1 MADEWLEGYKHNH
14 TTVFLQLLTFI
25 IHSCSCQGMGDRVML
40 WEVDNTAIIQ
50 WLTELFQEHLSKY
63 LLSLQIQP

>member
-14 TTVFLQLLTFI
+14 TTVFLQLPRD
-25 IHSCSCQGMGDRVML
+25 GDRVML

-50 WLTELFQEHLSKY
+50 WLTELIQEHLSKY